1 MELSI
6 SKKDFLRGLARTH
19 AVADRKSSMPILSNV
34 LLSAD
39 DSGLL
44 RFAATDLYLAVSAS
58 AEANIKR
65 GGTVA
70 LSARTLFDI
79 VKNLPEG
86 EVKLAVDKQNAV
98 QLRSGKIKFRIPGM
112 PGEDFPPL
120 PSAGEGAF
128 SDLDASLLTQLIGLT
143 QYSMSSDDTRPHL
156 AGTLFEC
163 DGGTVRMVTTDGHR
177 LSKAEGAYHG
187 DHKFS
192 ILVPQ
197 KGIAELKRLLE
208 DAKSER
214 RAPVREKGAERA
226 ELSPDEPATIGIA
239 TVGGNAF
246 FRGQDVQLSV
256 KLADEQ
262 FPPYAKVIPQSH
274 SRRVVASRELL
285 VDSLRRISLV
295 ASDKSGGVRLALEP
309 GKLEIISENPD
320 IGEGSEE
327 LDVDFVGDKVAIGF
341 NARYLLEA
349 LSSMP
354 DDEVVLELG
363 GELDPGVI
371 KPLSDSRFVGVIM
384 PMRI

>member
-1 MELSI
+1 
-6 SKKDFLRGLARTH
+6 
-19 AVADRKSSMPILSNV
+19 
-34 LLSAD
+34 
-39 DSGLL
+39 
-44 RFAATDLYLAVSAS
+44 
-58 AEANIKR
+58 
-65 GGTVA
+65 
-70 LSARTLFDI
+70 
-79 VKNLPEG
+79 
-86 EVKLAVDKQNAV
+86 
-98 QLRSGKIKFRIPGM
+98 
-112 PGEDFPPL
+112 
-120 PSAGEGAF
+120 
-128 SDLDASLLTQLIGLT
+128 
-143 QYSMSSDDTRPHL
+143 MSSDDTRPHL

-163 DGGTVRMVTTDGHR
+163 DGTTVRMVTTDGHR
-177 LSKAEGAYHG
+177 LSKAEAAYQG

-214 RAPVREKGAERA
+214 RAPAREKGADRS

-327 LDVDFVGDKVAIGF
+327 LDVDFVGEKVAIGF

>member
-39 DSGLL
+39 DAGLL

-58 AEANIKR
+58 AEATVKR
-65 GGTVA
+65 PGTVA
-70 LSARTLFDI
+70 LSARTLFEI

-86 EVKLAVDKQNAV
+86 EVKLVVDKQNAV

-120 PSAGEGAF
+120 PSPGQSAF
-128 SDLDASLLTQLIGLT
+128 AELDVNVLTQLIALT

-163 DGGTVRMVTTDGHR
+163 DGSFARMVTTDGHR
-177 LSKAEGAYHG
+177 LSKAEAAYHTETT
-187 DHKFS
+187 FS

-197 KGIAELKRLLE
+197 KGVAELKRLLE
-208 DAKSER
+208 DARSER
-214 RAPVREKGAERA
+214 RPPPAEKGERGKLAEERV
-226 ELSPDEPATIGIA
+226 TIGVS

-256 KLADEQ
+256 KLSDEQ
-262 FPPYAKVIPQSH
+262 FPPYAKVIPQSCV
-274 SRRVVASRELL
+274 RRVVASRELL

-320 IGEGSEE
+320 VGEGSEE
-327 LDVDFVGDKVAIGF
+327 LDVDFVGERVAIGF

-349 LSSMP
+349 LSSMSE
-354 DDEVVLELG
+354 DEVVLELG

-371 KPLSDSRFVGVIM
+371 KPLSETLFVGVIM